1 MNAPSVAGRL
11 RRGIVLTGLASA
23 MILVLFVT
31 LDFDSYFDKH
41 YPSLGLTG
49 LAYEIGDH
57 VILPFLVL
65 LLPLLMAV
73 PWVIRRSLAPLGT
86 AAEEISRVDEWQR
99 GFRVPIQ
106 DVPVEA
112 VPFVSSINSL
122 LARLEFAAGRQ
133 EAFAADVAHE
143 LKNPLAILT
152 LELDRLGD
160 LAKPLHGEVGA
171 MSRLVDQLL
180 LLAQLDAE
188 AAAKARRDSIDLADI
203 ARVEVARIAP
213 SAVGDR
219 KQVELETA
227 GRPSV
232 IGRREA
238 VAAALR
244 NLLEN
249 ALRVTPVGGRVIVMV
264 GPGSSIRV
272 RDEGPGLSAAELS
285 SLRHRFA
292 RADHASSS
300 GAGLGLAIVTKIME
314 AHHGRLTTDPRARE
328 MALDFRHPEDQ
339 ETAESPEP
347 PIAS

>member
-1 MNAPSVAGRL
+1 MRAPSVASRL
-11 RRGIVLTGLASA
+11 RRGIVLSGLASA
-23 MILVLFVT
+23 VILILFIAF
-31 LDFDSYFDKH
+31 DFDSIFDKH

-65 LLPLLMAV
+65 LLPLLMSV
-73 PWVIRRSLAPLGT
+73 PWVIRHSLAPLET
-86 AAEEISRVDEWQR
+86 AAEEIRRVDDWQR

-106 DVPVEA
+106 SVPVEA

-122 LARLEFAAGRQ
+122 LARLEAAAQRH

-143 LKNPLAILT
+143 LKNPLAVLT
-152 LELDRLGD
+152 LELDRLGE
-160 LAKPLHGEVGA
+160 AARPLHVEVGA

-188 AAAKARRDSIDLADI
+188 VTSKAKRDWIDLAET
-203 ARVEVARIAP
+203 ARAEVARIAP
-213 SAVGDR
+213 GALADH
-219 KQVELETA
+219 KDIEVETIERA
-227 GRPSV
+227 RV

-249 ALRVTPVGGRVIVMV
+249 ALRVTPAGGRVTVVV
-264 GPGSSIRV
+264 GPGASIRV
-272 RDEGPGLSAAELS
+272 RDEGPGLSAAQLS
-285 SLRHRFA
+285 ALRHRFA

-314 AHHGRLTTDPRARE
+314 AHGGCLRSDPAARE
-328 MALDFRHPEDQ
+328 IVLDFRQPE
-339 ETAESPEP
+339 ERERPEAP
-347 PIAS
+347 VAS